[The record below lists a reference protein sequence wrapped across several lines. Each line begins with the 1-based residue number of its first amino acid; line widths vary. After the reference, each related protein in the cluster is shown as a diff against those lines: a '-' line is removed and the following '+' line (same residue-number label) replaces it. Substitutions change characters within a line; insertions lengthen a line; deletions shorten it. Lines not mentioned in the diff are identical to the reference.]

1 MSNFLFD
8 LATNLAILAAL
19 LIACHL
25 CNLARPDLALNGGY
39 TYLLLAATA
48 LVFDATL
55 TFCVFADA
63 PSRYGKFSTPDAF
76 VERACAY
83 TLVCALALYCAR
95 CLRIRMEKASANHA
109 LVVRTSPYSESHLPM
124 CRPAIESSTAPT
136 RHRFPSRIRGGGAMP
151 PALR

>member
-1 MSNFLFD
+1 MIAPNSLTACCTSLLKHARTKPKHLRFHSNIMNNFVFD

-63 PSRYGKFSTPDAF
+63 PSRYGKFSAPDAF

-83 TLVCALALYCAR
+83 TLACALALYCAR
-95 CLRIRMEKASANHA
+95 RLRIRIEKAKASHA
-109 LVVRTSPYSESHLPM
+109 LVIRTSPYSESHLPM
-124 CRPAIESSTAPT
+124 
-136 RHRFPSRIRGGGAMP
+136 
-151 PALR
+151 

>member
-8 LATNLAILAAL
+8 LTTNLALLAVV

-39 TYLLLAATA
+39 AYLMLVATA
-48 LVFDATL
+48 AVFDATL

-63 PSRYGKFSTPDAF
+63 PSRYGVFSTPTAF

-83 TLVCALALYCAR
+83 TVTSALALYCAH
-95 CLRIRMEKASANHA
+95 RMRTRMKKVKAGDA
-109 LVVRTSPYSESHLPM
+109 VVIRTSAYTQSHLPM
-124 CRPAIESSTAPT
+124 
-136 RHRFPSRIRGGGAMP
+136 
-151 PALR
+151 

>member
-8 LATNLAILAAL
+8 LATNLAILATL

-25 CNLARPDLALNGGY
+25 CNLAKRDLALNGGY
-39 TYLLLAATA
+39 VYLVLATTA

-63 PSRYGKFSTPDAF
+63 PSRYGKFSSPNAF

-83 TLVCALALYCAR
+83 TLTCALALYCAR
-95 CLRIRMEKASANHA
+95 RVRLHRNKAKAGDA
-109 LVVRTSPYSESHLPM
+109 LVIRTSPYTESQLPM
-124 CRPAIESSTAPT
+124 
-136 RHRFPSRIRGGGAMP
+136 
-151 PALR
+151 

>member
-8 LATNLAILAAL
+8 LATNLAILASL

-63 PSRYGKFSTPDAF
+63 LSRYGKFSTPDAF
-76 VERACAY
+76 VERADEGISAG
-83 TLVCALALYCAR
+83 ALALYCAR
-95 CLRIRMEKASANHA
+95 CLRIRMEKARASHA
-109 LVVRTSPYSESHLPM
+109 LVIRTSPYSESHLPM
-124 CRPAIESSTAPT
+124 
-136 RHRFPSRIRGGGAMP
+136 
-151 PALR
+151 